1 MNYRWVLLLS
11 LAVTVAVFFYSQ
23 EQQVVKVQSSDARGL
38 KQKQSQFDT
47 SSISKVP
54 PNDNRPL
61 NQAKS
66 LGPAENLKSSQN
78 LFFQDNS
85 KKMNIATDL
94 RRPQNARSALLP
106 KSESELQPSELWENG
121 DWQIWKGVRVLG
133 SHDLN
138 EEQQDPRRQL
148 GSFGNKI
155 FIQDSE
161 YINNEHQFASAFPM
175 PVYNK
180 KRNRMGL
187 VFGVFTI
194 HLHHQQDL
202 ENVLA
207 ENDLNLKAE
216 ISSINTYYVEV
227 KNQPFDL
234 VSKMGQLRN
243 DPRIEQVA
251 LEVVSQVHAAN

>member
-1 MNYRWVLLLS
+1 MNYRWVLFIT
-11 LAVTVAVFFYSQ
+11 LAVIGAAFFYSQ
-23 EQQVVKVQSSDARGL
+23 EQQVVIGQNSDDRGV

-47 SSISKVP
+47 SSISKEP
-54 PNDNRPL
+54 ANDKRPL
-61 NQAKS
+61 NQDKA
-66 LGPAENLKSSQN
+66 LEPAANLKASKN
-78 LFFQDNS
+78 LFFQDNP

-106 KSESELQPSELWENG
+106 KSDSELQPSELWENG

-133 SHDLN
+133 SHDLT
-138 EEQQDPRRQL
+138 EEQQDPRQQL

-155 FIQDSE
+155 FIQDAE

-175 PVYNK
+175 PVFNK

-194 HLHHQQDL
+194 HLRHQQDL

-216 ISSINTYYVEV
+216 ISSINTYYVEA
-227 KNQPFDL
+227 KTQPFDL
-234 VSKMGQLRN
+234 VSKLGQLKN
-243 DPRIEQVA
+243 DPRIVEVA
-251 LEVVSQVHAAN
+251 LEIVSQVHASN